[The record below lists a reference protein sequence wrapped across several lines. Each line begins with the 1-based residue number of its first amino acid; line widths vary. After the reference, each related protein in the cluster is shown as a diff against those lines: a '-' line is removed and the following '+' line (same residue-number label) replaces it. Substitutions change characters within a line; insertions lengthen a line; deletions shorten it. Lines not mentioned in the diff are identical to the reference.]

1 MLQLGHITS
10 VSNQQLS
17 PQTLFP
23 HTLFQ
28 EEIAA
33 VESNRRGPILKKAG
47 VHSLLLRII
56 HAGLHQ

>member
-28 EEIAA
+28 EEVAA
-33 VESNRRGPILKKAG
+33 VAIAHVKA
-47 VHSLLLRII
+47 IE
-56 HAGLHQ
+56 